1 MLWSLIL
8 QGTLWENGDH
18 TAELSLQEGE
28 ETGDVPSSACHPAKY
43 SSPFKIMPLNFKNI
57 YFIYLTLP
65 GLSCSMWNLVPWSGI
80 EPGAPCVGS
89 AESWPLNHQGG
100 PWWTFFFLACLR
112 ISLFLL
118 TFYFFLFL
126 MNFLKMNSL
135 QKSRR
140 NALYGL

>member
-100 PWWTFFFLACLR
+100 PWWTFFFGLSENFF
-112 ISLFLL
+112 ISPYILF
-118 TFYFFLFL
+118 FSFPDELFKNEL
-126 MNFLKMNSL
+126 ITKE
-135 QKSRR
+135 
-140 NALYGL
+140 